1 MEVFNP
7 TRVNENL
14 YRTTITQNGSGTDID
29 RYIYSNQ
36 SGQGLGSFFGN
47 FVRTMVPFLSKAI
60 KGSTSV
66 AKPLLKNVAKELV
79 TAGAKRALAE
89 ISGPEAIIH
98 KKHKKHIHTTKRKRR
113 RKWQS
118 L

>member
-7 TRVNENL
+7 TRVNESL
-14 YRTTITQNGSGTDID
+14 YRSTINQNGGGADID

-36 SGQGLGSFFGN
+36 AGQGLGSFFGN
-47 FVRTMVPFLSKAI
+47 FVRTMVPFLGKAI
-60 KGSTSV
+60 KGSAAI
-66 AKPLLKNVAKELV
+66 AKPLLKNAAKELV
-79 TAGAKRALAE
+79 STGAKRVLSK
-89 ISGPEAIIH
+89 ISDPEPVVH
-98 KKHKKHIHTTKRKRR
+98 KRHKAKRRRR

>member
-7 TRVNENL
+7 TRVNESL
-14 YRTTITQNGSGTDID
+14 YRSTITQNGSGSDID
-29 RYIYSNQ
+29 RYIYSSQ

-47 FVRTMVPFLSKAI
+47 FVRTMIPFIGKAI
-60 KGSTSV
+60 KGGTTV

-79 TAGAKRALAE
+79 TAGAKRALAH
-89 ISGPEAIIH
+89 ISGPEPAIHKRH
-98 KKHKKHIHTTKRKRR
+98 KKHPVKKQRRK